1 MTDSAR
7 AKAGV
12 LSKSGVSN
20 LGSPN
25 NAQTFSYTASQERFA
40 LMGWHKHALRRG
52 LHFIAIRE
60 NYHQLGSGLNAQFFE
75 NGVQVIFNCAFARR
89 KQGAT
94 NLIAFLRCN
103 FLHQVH

>member
-1 MTDSAR
+1 LPARRFPPPWTVEELETCFVVKDGAR

-60 NYHQLGSGLNAQFFE
+60 HYHQLGSGLNA
-75 NGVQVIFNCAFARR
+75 
-89 KQGAT
+89 
-94 NLIAFLRCN
+94 
-103 FLHQVH
+103 